1 MRRKSTAWQF
11 MAPERRA
18 AQGSVCLTFAL
29 FLVLTLLPATP
40 ATATEDDARKLTAPE
55 ITALLSGR
63 TALGEHRGTAT
74 RQYFDPAGWTDYLA
88 EGSPPDRGKWR
99 VDAGRDQYCSQWGA
113 FGGWSC
119 YDVTTDG
126 LRYYWSL
133 PGEDD
138 RSPFTTVDGH
148 KMTF

>member
-1 MRRKSTAWQF
+1 

-29 FLVLTLLPATP
+29 FLVLTLLPTTP
-40 ATATEDDARKLTAPE
+40 AAGDDARKLTAPE

-63 TALGEHRGTAT
+63 
-74 RQYFDPAGWTDYLA
+74 FDPTGWTDYLA

-126 LRYYWSL
+126 QRYYWSL

-138 RSPFTTVDGH
+138 RSPFTTLDGH